1 MQVTI
6 NKSIVDALKKVHD
19 IPDVLQHRFDAIAEA
34 GNGSYTLKL
43 TEDEAIALTELAQW
57 HIRSDDAGKCTPETA
72 PYAELI
78 RRVDAAQFG

>member
-6 NKSIVDALKKVHD
+6 TKPMVDALKKVHD
-19 IPDVLQHRFDAIAEA
+19 APDVLLKRFDSIAEA

-43 TEDEAIALTELAQW
+43 TEDEATALTELVQW
-57 HIRSDDAGKCTPETA
+57 HIRSDDKGNCTPETA

-78 RRVDAAQFG
+78 KLVDAAQFG

>member
-6 NKSIVDALKKVHD
+6 TKPIVDALKRVHD
-19 IPDVLQHRFDAIAEA
+19 IPDELQKRFDAIAEA

-43 TEDEAIALTELAQW
+43 TEDEATALTELAQW
-57 HIRSDDAGKCTPETA
+57 HIRSDDSGKATPDTA

-78 RRVDAAQFG
+78 RLVDAAQFG

>member
-1 MQVTI
+1 MQVVITKDI
-6 NKSIVDALKKVHD
+6 ADALKKVHD
-19 IPDVLQHRFDAIAEA
+19 IPDVLQKRFDALADS
-34 GNGSYTLKL
+34 GNGDFTLRL

-57 HIRSDDAGKCTPETA
+57 HIRSDDTGKATPETA